1 MTAEDKIL
9 NLSLIN
15 GKIMDGL
22 FRTKLD
28 TTVKNLQ
35 FFGIRLLNIQAYKN
49 NLCMLARLSYKV
61 QILDYVDFTTP
72 PLILTFISM
81 LISSQVRLNES

>member
-35 FFGIRLLNIQAYKN
+35 FCCIW
-49 NLCMLARLSYKV
+49 
-61 QILDYVDFTTP
+61 
-72 PLILTFISM
+72 LINPYSD
-81 LISSQVRLNES
+81 LII